1 MDKMKKKEKWFY
13 TVCGFVVTIIFVIVV
28 CLTLILTGV
37 VTIPKTIIKIQSY
50 SADKVYDGNPLM
62 NSSYKIVEGSLKKGH
77 EIEVI
82 VFGSQTEVGVS
93 DNHFSVLIVDENGK
107 KVTSEYQIIK
117 VCGTLEVYEN

>member
-1 MDKMKKKEKWFY
+1 MGKMKKKEKWFY

-37 VTIPKTIIKIQSY
+37 VTNPKTIIKIQSY

-107 KVTSEYQIIK
+107 KVTS
-117 VCGTLEVYEN
+117 